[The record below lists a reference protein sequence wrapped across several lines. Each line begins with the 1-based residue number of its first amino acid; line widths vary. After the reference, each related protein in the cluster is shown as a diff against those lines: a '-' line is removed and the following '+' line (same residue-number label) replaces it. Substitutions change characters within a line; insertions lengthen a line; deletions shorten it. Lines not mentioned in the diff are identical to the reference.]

1 MKIEINNLSNED
13 VKELNEIFNSWKKI
27 KSTSNISRWQSFFVN
42 VDIDN
47 QLKEKNTQI
56 KISDE

>member
-42 VDIDN
+42 VDIEN
-47 QLKEKNTQI
+47 KKNIEETEI